1 MFKSKTSEKISF
13 ENTSLI
19 LFFSGKGNSTS
30 FALSLLRSNNNFKNI
45 GYFYSECLSSSV
57 NYSSDGKSLEFNGSF
72 YINESKKL
80 TILDLTGG
88 VKSRE
93 LNDFV
98 DELTKFIKDSKFSKI
113 YIIGSSSK
121 DNVFDVDLVSKL
133 VNIYYLS
140 NDPNEKINCNM
151 KNIKEAFKVT
161 DEERKGKTYYEMSL
175 LESCDS
181 LQRVVQKLILEKI
194 KFLLVFGFAEPM
206 FDPYCGMGLYSK
218 LSLLLGLT
226 DKDEDVTKV
235 ELDNVSILNHFEKQG
250 VKIDNYWKLL
260 FKLD

>member
-1 MFKSKTSEKISF
+1 MFKSKTSEKVSF

-30 FALSLLRSNNNFKNI
+30 FALSLLKSNNDFKNV

-72 YINESKKL
+72 YINEAKKL

-98 DELTKFIKDSKFSKI
+98 EELIKFIKDSKFSKI

-133 VNIYYLS
+133 VNIYYLR
-140 NDPNEKINCNM
+140 
-151 KNIKEAFKVT
+151 AFKVT

-206 FDPYCGMGLYSK
+206 FDPYCGMGLYKK
-218 LSLLLGLT
+218 LSVLLGLT

-235 ELDNVSILNHFEKQG
+235 ELDNVSILNYFEKQG